1 MDRNTGCLANAVKLL
16 LNIIFTFVFLI
27 TTDFNNQTLE
37 PESRKFFLLSVVF
50 FIFGLILLDAI
61 IRRIFRF
68 LWFNRAL
75 SLAVNTIICY
85 AVNLNIPIGRG
96 ETWDEIMIISQWFG
110 VSAVLALWSAVLALW
125 TILGNY
131 FAWKMARN
139 MESSIEPLPDSYCF
153 LKDNGKMIELRNC
166 IRFKDYQTSL
176 RMVRKSKE
184 IRKCFRR
191 GPIRRFLVKHTWN
204 RYLNMATRIVAAY
217 QGRKL
222 LGYILF
228 RYDEDETILLDVLTI
243 PATIIIRLLFPSY
256 RSLSNAD
263 AEMVSEYR
271 KTHESAGAILLIAAS
286 SDAEGME
293 IRKAMLEELEKA
305 EKDREICILTN
316 GENSRFLEENGFRK
330 VAERNIKARKR
341 SFIRMLYS
349 RGIEPL
355 ESASTLQ
362 GPQHYQWV

>member
-1 MDRNTGCLANAVKLL
+1 MIR
-16 LNIIFTFVFLI
+16 VFLSYGGRMPRKPKHPCSYPGCPNL
-27 TTDFNNQTLE
+27 TY
-37 PESRKFFLLSVVF
+37 SRYCEEHERFMMRRYNSVE
-50 FIFGLILLDAI
+50 
-61 IRRIFRF
+61 R
-68 LWFNRAL
+68 NPRA
-75 SLAVNTIICY
+75 
-85 AVNLNIPIGRG
+85 
-96 ETWDEIMIISQWFG
+96 
-110 VSAVLALWSAVLALW
+110 
-125 TILGNY
+125 
-131 FAWKMARN
+131 K
-139 MESSIEPLPDSYCF
+139 
-153 LKDNGKMIELRNC
+153 
-166 IRFKDYQTSL
+166 
-176 RMVRKSKE
+176 
-184 IRKCFRR
+184 
-191 GPIRRFLVKHTWN
+191 
-204 RYLNMATRIVAAY
+204 
-217 QGRKL
+217 KL

-256 RSLSNAD
+256 KSLSNAD

-355 ESASTLQ
+355 ESAPTLQ